1 VDSLLAWITAD
12 KWGQT
17 TFKKY
22 SENEVCP
29 LFITLTIKELATG
42 KTLYWRPGMKSVKE
56 VK

>member
-1 VDSLLAWITAD
+1 VINGDID

-22 SENEVCP
+22 SENKVCP

-42 KTLYWRPGMKSVKE
+42 KTLYWCPGMKSVKE

>member
-1 VDSLLAWITAD
+1 MGRVAWD